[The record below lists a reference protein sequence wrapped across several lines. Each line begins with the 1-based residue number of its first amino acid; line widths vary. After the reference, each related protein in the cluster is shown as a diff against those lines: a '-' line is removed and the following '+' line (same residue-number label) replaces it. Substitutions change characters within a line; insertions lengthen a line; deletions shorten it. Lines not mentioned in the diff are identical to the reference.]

1 MLLEK
6 SVQTTKI
13 RPNYLVVDDLISP
26 NPTYRKR
33 FLNKIGVPQE
43 NVFFSSN
50 YQEAN
55 QQIQNIPN
63 IILCFVDC
71 IIPQHENERNVL
83 EQLVKENEQ
92 ERGDIV
98 NNLRFAE
105 WGIKIIAENKQLNM
119 FTFSAHLDTNDLMR
133 LSEKYRNVVA
143 ISEKPLNS
151 RNLTTVKR
159 KYIEPYFSEIITT
172 QTSSRLSSKKKKV
185 FDYSSLDRDLSS
197 YVQERAKE
205 IHNLLKRNLK
215 DIIDIGNYLIDI
227 QKKLGYGNF
236 YSWLDAEFEW
246 SSATAERYMGVAK
259 RLGSLNMR
267 ELEDLHIVPTAA
279 YELTYSSVPDE
290 GLQEAL
296 TRARAGETITRK
308 TAQSIRSK
316 YTKSKKKNRENT
328 KSLPEN
334 ANATQANA
342 NWANCTLF
350 SHTRQRRSCNNWC

>member
-119 FTFSAHLDTNDLMR
+119 FTFSAHLDLNDLMR
-133 LSEKYRNVVA
+133 LSEKYSNVVA

-151 RNLTTVKR
+151 KNLTTVK
-159 KYIEPYFSEIITT
+159 KQYIEPYFSEIITT

-316 YTKSKKKNRENT
+316 YTKSKKKKT
-328 KSLPEN
+328 
-334 ANATQANA
+334 
-342 NWANCTLF
+342 
-350 SHTRQRRSCNNWC
+350 